1 MYAPATLYQSSDRI
15 TAGCGWSSR
24 FLRGSE
30 RRLTPLGQERKV
42 PKKTREKTR
51 EKTRGETREE
61 IMRLLGDRPE
71 ITSSELA
78 AELGITGKG
87 VEWQLSRLRTSGR
100 IRRVGPDKGGHWE
113 VVS

>member
-1 MYAPATLYQSSDRI
+1 M
-15 TAGCGWSSR
+15 
-24 FLRGSE
+24 
-30 RRLTPLGQERKV
+30 TPLGQERKV
-42 PKKTREKTR
+42 PKKTRENTRENTREKTR
-51 EKTRGETREE
+51 EKTRGETREK
-61 IMRLLGDRPE
+61 ILRLLGYRPE

>member
-1 MYAPATLYQSSDRI
+1 
-15 TAGCGWSSR
+15 
-24 FLRGSE
+24 
-30 RRLTPLGQERKV
+30 
-42 PKKTREKTR
+42 
-51 EKTRGETREE
+51 
-61 IMRLLGDRPE
+61 MRLLGDRPE